1 MVKTHITVIATILVA
16 ALAWVESP
24 DYDKSVM
31 HAAIWAAIL
40 MANTMPDFSY
50 FAIWGAFAHHALQ
63 TIIAVWELCIDC
75 KMDSKC
81 LTSDCKRSIELLTFS
96 SLSTLLSLSYS
107 LDVVLYG
114 RGHEDN
120 GYIVKETKPGK
131 IDYHALFNKS
141 ILAMTVIMKLLF
153 LKWANN

>member
-16 ALAWVESP
+16 LLAWVESP

-40 MANTMPDFSY
+40 MANTLPYFSY
-50 FAIWGAFAHHALQ
+50 FAIWGAFVHHALQ
-63 TIIAVWELCIDC
+63 TILYVRYVYRKCA
-75 KMDSKC
+75 MDSVC
-81 LTSDCKRSIELLTFS
+81 LTSDCKRSIEVLTFS
-96 SLSTLLSLSYS
+96 SLLTLLSLSYS